1 MNIAFDDMAM
11 LGSMSKN
18 RGIGNY
24 ALSQF
29 RKMIERDRN
38 NQYFFLNLLEEFSLS
53 DFVDHAENL
62 HEFYF
67 YTGKDNYLLMD
78 PCYSAVIGDVIQNF
92 IQEHQIDVFYITS
105 PFEGRSPLYQREW
118 FAHTKVVAT
127 VYDIIPYLMKEHY
140 LANAS
145 AYQFYMKR
153 IEMLRWV
160 DRCLVISNSVKND
173 LLEHLQFEPDKID
186 VIYGAAD
193 ECYCNIVV
201 SENEKDALFQRYA
214 IESSYIMCTGGD
226 DERKNLEGLILAYAL
241 LPEQLID
248 QYQLVIVCKLTE
260 SSFNRY
266 TKLIEKKRLTGRVI
280 LTNFIPN
287 EDLIVLYNLAY
298 LLAFP
303 SKYEGFGLPIVEA
316 WACGTPVLT
325 SNNSSLGEIAGDA
338 AVQVDPFSVE
348 DVARG
353 LIEALTN
360 TDLSALRNK
369 GMERLKH
376 FQWDVVADL
385 TISFLEKEHLLQKEE
400 APSPKLERKKA
411 RLAFFTPLPPVKS
424 GISDYSV
431 DILNAISDSFEIDVF
446 IDDGYQPDRLLDRS
460 IHVYH
465 HREFRVDRYDYVL
478 FQVGN
483 SEYHSYMF
491 PYIAKYGGIVVLH
504 DYNLHS
510 VAHYESSRRKN
521 SGLSLYREFLLTD
534 YPVGYVTEYLQ
545 KLKSGKSGVRVF
557 EIEVNGFVVNY
568 ANKIIVHSDEAKAK
582 LLQRNIGRNVKKIHS
597 YAKIEPLKDSD
608 IAKTELGIPKDQVV
622 LASFG
627 HIQKTKRTIP
637 TIKAFHRLCKKYKNA
652 HFYFVGSP
660 DLTVRDELYQYI
672 KDNQLENNVTITG
685 YVGLDEF
692 ARYIDATDICVNLRY
707 PSNGE
712 TSGSLMRTLAKGK
725 CVMVNDIGSFRE
737 IPDECC
743 VKLPSPE
750 SMVERQ
756 EVELIYQAFER
767 LLSEKDYWM
776 EISANARAYAEQY
789 LDLDRIAGQY
799 VSYIQDNRNPA
810 LTEDMLVKLKNEIQ
824 AQNYTISQIQQLGH
838 TLGYSK
844 NCQSNIREELTKI
857 PVKNA

>member
-1 MNIAFDDMAM
+1 M

-29 RKMIERDRN
+29 RKMIERDQN
-38 NQYFFLNLLEEFSLS
+38 NQYFFLNLLEELSLS

-67 YTGKDNYLLMD
+67 YTGEDNYLLKD
-78 PCYSAVIGDVIQNF
+78 PQMFAVIGDLIQNF
-92 IQEHQIDVFYITS
+92 ILEHQIDVFYITS
-105 PFEGRSPLYQREW
+105 PFEGKCFLYQNEW

-140 LANAS
+140 LTNAS
-145 AYQFYMKR
+145 AYQAYMDR
-153 IEMLRWV
+153 VEMLRGV

-173 LLEHLQFEPDKID
+173 LLEHLQFDPDKID

-193 ECYCNIVV
+193 ECYCKIAV
-201 SENEKDALFQRYA
+201 SEEEKEALCQKYM
-214 IESSYIMCTGGD
+214 IDSPYIMCTGGD
-226 DERKNLEGLILAYAL
+226 DERKNLEGLILAYSM
-241 LPEQLID
+241 LPKQLID
-248 QYQLVIVCKLTE
+248 QYQLVIVCKLTK

-266 TKLIEKKRLTGRVI
+266 MTLVEKKQLTGRVI

-287 EDLIVLYNLAY
+287 EELIVLYNLAH

-338 AVQVDPFSVE
+338 AVLVDPFSVE
-348 DVARG
+348 DVTRG
-353 LIEALTN
+353 LTEALMSA
-360 TDLSALRNK
+360 DLTALRNK
-369 GMERLKH
+369 GVERLKL
-376 FQWDVVADL
+376 FQWDIVADF
-385 TISFLEKEHLLQKEE
+385 TISYIEKECQMKTESAL
-400 APSPKLERKKA
+400 SPTVKTEKA
-411 RLAFFTPLPPVKS
+411 KLAFFTPLPPVKS

-431 DILNAISDSFEIDVF
+431 DILNAISDSFTIDVF
-446 IDDGYQPDRLLDRS
+446 IDDGYQPDRLLRGS
-460 IHVYH
+460 IQIYH
-465 HREFRVDRYDYVL
+465 HREFRAKKYDHIL

-491 PYIAKYGGIVVLH
+491 PYIVKYGGIVVLH

-510 VAHYESSRRKN
+510 VAHYESNRRKN
-521 SGLSLYREFLLTD
+521 SLSLYREYLLMD
-534 YPVGYVTEYLQ
+534 YPVSYVNEYLQ

-557 EIEVNGFVVNY
+557 EIEVNSFVVNY

-582 LLQRNIGRNVKKIHS
+582 LLQRDIGRNVKKIHS
-597 YAKIEPLKDSD
+597 YAKIEPLKDSG

-622 LASFG
+622 FASFG
-627 HIQKTKRTIP
+627 YIQKTKRSIP
-637 TIKAFHRLCKKYKNA
+637 VLKAFHRLSKKYSNV
-652 HFYFVGSP
+652 HYYFVGSP

-672 KDNQLENNVTITG
+672 KDNQLESHVTITG
-685 YVGLDEF
+685 YIGLEDF
-692 ARYIDATDICVNLRY
+692 TRYIDATDICVNLRY

-725 CVMVNDIGSFRE
+725 CVMINDIGSFRE
-737 IPDECC
+737 IPDHCC

-756 EVELIYQAFER
+756 EVELIYQEFER
-767 LLSEKDYWM
+767 LLQEKDRIG
-776 EISANARAYAEQY
+776 EICANARKYAEQY
-789 LDLDRIAGQY
+789 LDLDRVAKQY
-799 VSYIQDNRNPA
+799 VAFIQEERVPS
-810 LTEDMLVKLKNEIQ
+810 LTEEMLGKLRNEIQ
-824 AQNYTISQIQQLGH
+824 TRNYSSLQIEQLGR

-844 NCQSNIREELTKI
+844 NFESTTKEGTASDTGSGCLI
-857 PVKNA
+857 SEPMR